1 MDRLAG
7 TPLGSHDPEPE
18 APPSFF
24 KRALRIPRLHDIAVE
39 NLSPAT
45 LKPIFKNFAF
55 KKVFVVCK
63 VF

>member
-1 MDRLAG
+1 MDRPAG

-45 LKPIFKNFAF
+45 LQTDFQKLRF
-55 KKVFVVCK
+55 
-63 VF
+63 